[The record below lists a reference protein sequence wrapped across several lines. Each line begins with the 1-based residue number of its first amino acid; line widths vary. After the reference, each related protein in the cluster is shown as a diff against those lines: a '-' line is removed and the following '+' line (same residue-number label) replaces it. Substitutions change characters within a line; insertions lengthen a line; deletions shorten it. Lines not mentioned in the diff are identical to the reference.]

1 MGRRKRFE
9 KTGLVLLGV
18 FCWWGL
24 METGSIIRPARVLA
38 GAEVSVLSTRSREET
53 CPRPALIN
61 GTLWEWN
68 LYRGTDGGWWI
79 TPLTGRWTSL
89 PTLFYGFGGKDLIEK
104 VNRRALRLLQARP
117 GEADWWRLI
126 REEGITHIY
135 SRSGAEALLPES
147 LLTCPGL
154 KMEYHRGQVYV
165 FKID

>member
-1 MGRRKRFE
+1 LLVGADGNGHDYPTDHRSGHWIRE
-9 KTGLVLLGV
+9 KT
-18 FCWWGL
+18 
-24 METGSIIRPARVLA
+24 SPQARF
-38 GAEVSVLSTRSREET
+38 
-53 CPRPALIN
+53 LIN
-61 GTLWEWN
+61 GTPWEWN

-89 PTLFYGFGGKDLIEK
+89 PTLFYGFGARDLIEE
-104 VNRRALRLLQARP
+104 VNARVRKTLASRP

-126 REEGITHIY
+126 REAGITHIY
-135 SRSGAEALLPES
+135 SRAGAEALPPES